1 MDMEVDSTETTP
13 RESNYWDLSK
23 DPLILSFW
31 RDIQNGC
38 WGPVIIPT
46 YYKNIFR
53 LFGFDNHLSL
63 QSLTEECLEE
73 FTVFVRSP
81 LYAKMIPPGADKSD
95 FYGLYGK
102 TPHLFKF
109 NGGDRNTFRYM
120 LEIVGK
126 RKSGELFLCHR
137 CSTDSSQGTH
147 PLANESDN
155 IQRVMDDLRED
166 LPQSTISLLELMV
179 RTHEKLRNRK
189 PSGNRYD
196 HSLKMFFAFI
206 RLVSGPLAYETI
218 AYNFKNTVPAL
229 STINRFI
236 HQSAEPIVEG
246 QLMIRELRHFL
257 DVRGLPRTIILSED
271 ATRITSMLQY
281 NPKTDQCVGLT
292 LPLDEH
298 SITFRNFQ
306 KKTSCP

>member
-1 MDMEVDSTETTP
+1 MSAGV
-13 RESNYWDLSK
+13 LS
-23 DPLILSFW
+23 SY
-31 RDIQNGC
+31 
-38 WGPVIIPT
+38 VHT

-53 LFGFDNHLSL
+53 LFGFDNHFSL
-63 QSLTEECLEE
+63 QGLTVECLEE

-126 RKSGELFLCHR
+126 RRSGELASCHS

-147 PLANESDN
+147 PLADESDN

-179 RTHEKLRNRK
+179 ITHKKLRNRK
-189 PSGNRYD
+189 PTGNRYD
-196 HSLKMFFAFI
+196 HSLKMF
-206 RLVSGPLAYETI
+206 L
-218 AYNFKNTVPAL
+218 
-229 STINRFI
+229 
-236 HQSAEPIVEG
+236 
-246 QLMIRELRHFL
+246 
-257 DVRGLPRTIILSED
+257 
-271 ATRITSMLQY
+271 
-281 NPKTDQCVGLT
+281 
-292 LPLDEH
+292 H
-298 SITFRNFQ
+298 S
-306 KKTSCP
+306 SD